1 MNKSVSGQS
10 GKGLSACGLA
20 TLLLGTSL
28 AIAKGYD
35 IAIDT
40 VDMQA
45 KPVDQSLPAFPA
57 SKDVG
62 KRQEGLVEVSFVV
75 TQEGRVSDPIV
86 TQSVGGKPFE
96 ESAIDA
102 VESWQFEAGS
112 EEFARN
118 TVRLRFERAEDNG
131 KASRDFLRRYRNIA
145 SDLADNRL
153 DKARKGLNRAIEAGG
168 WNLYETTVLNVLEA
182 RLCEVEDDDAGRL
195 AALRKAMFLGDE
207 EALNEET
214 KRQLLKDMVRVE
226 TSMQAFMSARESLR
240 VLRSV
245 KDSNAVLDEL
255 RDEIRKI
262 EEMSLSEEIV
272 VDATIDQS
280 RWVHRPSHR
289 SFTIDSV
296 DGEIERV
303 EARCDTHRLTMDA
316 ASGETIDIPADWGSC
331 DIYVFGESGTQF
343 RFVEIGA
350 GTEAIASTL

>member
-28 AIAKGYD
+28 AIAKSYD

-45 KPVDQSLPAFPA
+45 TPVDQSLPAFPD
-57 SKDVG
+57 SRSVG

-75 TQEGRVSDPIV
+75 THEGRVSDPIV
-86 TQSVGGKPFE
+86 TQSVGGTAFE
-96 ESAIDA
+96 DSAIDA
-102 VESWQFEAGS
+102 VETWTFEPGS
-112 EEFARN
+112 EELARN
-118 TVRLRFERAEDNG
+118 TVRLRFEHAKDDG

-145 SDLADNRL
+145 FALANNRI
-153 DKARKGLNRAIEAGG
+153 DKARKGLNQAVEAGG

-182 RLCEVEDDDAGRL
+182 RLCEAESDDAGRL

-226 TSMQAFMSARESLR
+226 TSMQRFMAARESLR

-245 KDSNAVLDEL
+245 ENSNAVLEEL
-255 RDEIRKI
+255 RGEIQKI
-262 EEMSLSEEIV
+262 EAMSLSEEIV
-272 VDATIDQS
+272 VDATIDES

-289 SFTIDSV
+289 SFTIESV
-296 DGEIERV
+296 DGEIERI
-303 EARCDTHRLTMDA
+303 EARCDTHRLKMN
-316 ASGETIDIPADWGSC
+316 ASSGQMVEIPSDWGSC

-343 RFVEIGA
+343 HFVEISA
-350 GTEAIASTL
+350 GTEAIAARR